1 MASHNDNDTVF
12 TSKLGVLVAT
22 LGTAVGLG
30 NIWKFPALTG
40 QNGGAAFVIIYIV
53 ACFALGL
60 PLMVAEIT
68 LGRMTGK
75 DIVSTFK
82 ELAPHRAWFIIAIF
96 SLFSGILVIAY
107 YSDVVGWVFT
117 YLGKSF
123 FGELNTT
130 EPTIAKDI
138 FDSVVHSAQPA
149 LTGQF
154 ITFAVIGIVL
164 TLGVHT
170 GIERISKIL
179 LPILTILLI
188 GIAINNLFLE
198 KAMAGLEFLFKP
210 DFSKVTTRV
219 VLEAVG
225 LAFFK
230 LSLGMG
236 TLYTYGSYF
245 PKNQNIPLV
254 ATRVMFA
261 DLAISLIAGI
271 AIFPAVFT
279 FNFEP
284 TSGTSLLFITIPA
297 VFAQIP
303 GGTII
308 TVLFFIL
315 TLFAALGASI
325 SLVEVSVATL
335 IGQGCSRIQAVLI
348 AVIGLFFIGIFATLS
363 LTPVLS
369 DVRIFGENI
378 FDIYD
383 FCSSNILM
391 PLGGFFTALFI
402 GYAMEKNTVTKE
414 LTNQYTLFQHSI
426 IIQGWYFLIRY
437 IVPILI
443 LVVLFNGLDLWN
455 TIENIFT

>member
-1 MASHNDNDTVF
+1 MASNSNTEF

-40 QNGGAAFVIIYIV
+40 QNGGAAFVIIYILS
-53 ACFALGL
+53 CFALGL

-68 LGRMTGK
+68 LGRMSGK
-75 DIVSTFK
+75 DIISTFTM
-82 ELAPHRAWFIIAIF
+82 LAPQRIWRIIAFF
-96 SLFSGILVIAY
+96 SLLSGILVIAY
-107 YSDVVGWVFT
+107 YSDVVGWTFI
-117 YLGKSF
+117 YLAKSLR
-123 FGELNTT
+123 GALNTT
-130 EPTIAKDI
+130 DPQVAQAI
-138 FDSVVHSAQPA
+138 FDSVASSTPQALGGQA
-149 LTGQF
+149 LTF
-154 ITFAVIGIVL
+154 IVIGIVL
-164 TLGVHT
+164 VLGVHT
-170 GIERISKIL
+170 GIERASKVL

-188 GIAINNLFLE
+188 GIAIHNLFLE
-198 KAMAGLEFLFKP
+198 KAMDGLLFLFKP
-210 DFSKVTTRV
+210 DFSKVTPRV
-219 VLEAVG
+219 ILEAVG

-297 VFAQIP
+297 VFSRMP
-303 GGTII
+303 GGDII
-308 TVLFFIL
+308 TALFFLL
-315 TLFAALGASI
+315 TVFAALGASI

-335 IGQGCSRIQAVLI
+335 IGRGFSRVQSVCI
-348 AVIGLFFIGIFATLS
+348 AVIALFSLGIFATLS

-369 DVRIFGENI
+369 HVDFFGLTIFSL
-378 FDIYD
+378 YD
-383 FCSSNILM
+383 FCSSNLLM
-391 PLGGFFTALFI
+391 PIGGFFTALFT
-402 GYAMEKNTVTKE
+402 GYVMNKNTIIQE
-414 LTNQYTLFQHSI
+414 LTNDNTVFTTPFLL
-426 IIQGWYFLIRY
+426 QGWFFLIRFV
-437 IVPILI
+437 VPILI
-443 LVVLFNGLDLWN
+443 LIVLFNGLNVWQLIAN
-455 TIENIFT
+455 AFA